1 MSDRLAELERENASL
16 RKINQVLMERVE
28 RSIDSSSD
36 AFGVF
41 EHNILL
47 QKHIEQRT
55 AELRKTGAELGQ
67 LLEKQQQVSAELAE
81 NKARLDQLARHSRT
95 IAWEVDALGR
105 FTYISPVVEP
115 VLGYQ
120 PQELVNKAYYWE
132 LHPVNGREDFKQSFL
147 NIIAKRE
154 KISAFPRKALTRE
167 QEQLWLSTNALPLFG
182 NKGELLGYRGS
193 DTDITEQ
200 KLAEEERET
209 LQAQLLQ
216 AQKMESVGLLAGGVA
231 HDFNNLLQAISGH
244 IQLLLQKKPAD
255 HSDVPHLQ
263 GIASSIDRAAQLVKQ
278 LLFFSRKAE
287 VKKQP
292 LDLNRRIKE
301 AVTMLERTIPRMITI
316 ELKLGEDLNPVCAD
330 PVQIEQ
336 VLFNLGRNAADA
348 MPEGGKMTIETS
360 NVCLDAEYSRTHLDI
375 EPGKYL
381 LMTISDTGGGMDRET
396 VDHIFDPFFTTK
408 EQGKGT
414 GLGLATVYG
423 IVKKHGGHILCY
435 SQPEQGTAFKVY
447 WPISDR
453 PDRAVETENPKTRE
467 ALCGTENILVV
478 EDEQDIRDLT
488 REALESYG
496 YKVFTASSGEEA
508 LDLFSGM
515 EDGVHMV
522 VLDLNMPGM
531 GGHQCLREL
540 LQRDPGLPVLISS
553 GYSAAGL
560 TDTPA
565 NAGAAGFIAKPYHLT
580 DLATE
585 VRRVLDRSKDAE
597 DRRVQE

>member
-47 QKHIEQRT
+47 QKHIEKRT

-67 LLEKQQQVSAELAE
+67 LLEKQQRISAELAE

-95 IAWEVDALGR
+95 IAWEVDTRGLL
-105 FTYISPVVEP
+105 TYISPVVEP
-115 VLGYQ
+115 VLGYR

-132 LHPVNGREDFKQSFL
+132 LHPENGREEFKQNFL
-147 NIIAKRE
+147 NIIANRE
-154 KISAFPRKALTRE
+154 KISAFPRKALSRE
-167 QEQLWLSTNALPLFG
+167 QERLWLSTNALPLLG
-182 NKGELLGYRGS
+182 NNGKLLGYRGS

-244 IQLLLQKKPAD
+244 IQLLLQKKPAG

-301 AVTMLERTIPRMITI
+301 AVTMLERTIPRMISMD
-316 ELKLGEDLNPVCAD
+316 LKLGEDLNPVCAD

-375 EPGKYL
+375 EPGEYV

-396 VDHIFDPFFTTK
+396 VNHIFDPFFTTK

-423 IVKKHGGHILCY
+423 IVKKHEGHILCY
-435 SQPEQGTAFKVY
+435 SHPGQGTEFKVY
-447 WPISDR
+447 WPISDV
-453 PDRAVETENPKTRE
+453 PDRRGTEAEDTKTRE
-467 ALCGTENILVV
+467 SLRGRENILVV

-488 REALESYG
+488 KEALESYD

-508 LDLFSGM
+508 LELFSGL
-515 EDGVHMV
+515 EDGVHLV

-531 GGHQCLREL
+531 GGHQCLREF
-540 LQRDPGLPVLISS
+540 LQRAPELPVLISS

-560 TDTPA
+560 TA
-565 NAGAAGFIAKPYHLT
+565 ASGNAGAAGFIGKPYHLT

-585 VRRVLDRSKDAE
+585 VRRILDRATAC
-597 DRRVQE
+597 